1 MFNMEN
7 IEKILFEGEI
17 LSIIIR
23 NNYHADGITFITP
36 DDFPHQLGYM
46 NREKEYVIPPHVHN
60 KVPRTID
67 FTQETIVIKS
77 GVVRVDF
84 YSDQRN
90 YLESR
95 LLYKGDIILLASG
108 GHGFKMLQPSEMV
121 EIKQGP
127 YAGPL
132 DKVRFQPIEDEKVII
147 K

>member
-1 MFNMEN
+1 MES
-7 IEKILFEGEI
+7 IEKIYFNEQL
-17 LSIIIR
+17 LSVIIR
-23 NNYHADGITFITP
+23 DNYHAEGITFITP

-46 NREKEYVIPPHVHN
+46 NREKGYVIAPHVHN
-60 KVPRTID
+60 KVPRNID
-67 FTQETIVIKS
+67 FTQETLIIKS

-84 YSDQRN
+84 YTQEQE

-95 LLYKGDIILLASG
+95 IVYKGDIILLAAG
-108 GHGFKMLQPSEMV
+108 GHGFKMIQPAEII

-132 DKVRFQPIEDEKVII
+132 DKVRFEPIDDSRVVI